1 MQSRFVLASSSLGRV
16 PEWSVP
22 FTKRVITGL
31 DKESGASGAQWSPN
45 HPHLRSPVP
54 CRASP
59 SESWIT

>member
-16 PEWSVP
+16 TEWSMP
-22 FTKRVITGL
+22 FTKRAITGL
-31 DKESGASGAQWSPN
+31 DLEAGASGAPWSPN

-54 CRASP
+54 RRAAP